1 MIASIIA
8 TRKLVIG
15 KIVISLSVT
24 AGPVAFILVLDWPI
38 FHHGI
43 VESGS
48 ARGRHPRRGKRP
60 LCEGGRPRGDPRQ
73 SGHLKP
79 RIDGLALQRQDAEDT
94 VVSKPRRLPADKALQ
109 RLNSQ
114 GELPTGERTLHPNVP
129 RAQPFKVF
137 GQKVLGSIDDAES
150 SGMTVNPGS

>member
-43 VESGS
+43 VSQD
-48 ARGRHPRRGKRP
+48 RR
-60 LCEGGRPRGDPRQ
+60 
-73 SGHLKP
+73 
-79 RIDGLALQRQDAEDT
+79 ADATRDEAKDLFAKGADRAGT
-94 VVSKPRRLPADKALQ
+94 HVS
-109 RLNSQ
+109 
-114 GELPTGERTLHPNVP
+114 
-129 RAQPFKVF
+129 
-137 GQKVLGSIDDAES
+137 LGI
-150 SGMTVNPGS
+150 